1 MHKHEFDFEDFI
13 DEVKDMDYSD
23 IMNYGNKVV
32 ANTEEILNLHH
43 ETEMDM
49 NMELENY
56 SEKIKA
62 FLLFLSQG
70 IKPKWISVHDFKLYR
85 IVVEYL
91 VAKDQMNPEVID
103 SFIRSK

>member
-13 DEVKDMDYSD
+13 DRVKDLDYND
-23 IMNYGNKVV
+23 IMNYGSKEV
-32 ANTEEILNLHH
+32 AHAENILHSIH

-62 FLLFLSQG
+62 FLLFLSKG

-91 VAKDQMNPEVID
+91 VAKDQMNPEVIEA
-103 SFIRSK
+103 FIRSK